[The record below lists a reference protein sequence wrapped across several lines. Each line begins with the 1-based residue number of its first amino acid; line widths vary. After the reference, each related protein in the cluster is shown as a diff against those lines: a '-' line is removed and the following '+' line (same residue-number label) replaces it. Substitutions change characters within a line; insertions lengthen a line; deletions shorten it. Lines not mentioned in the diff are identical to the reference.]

1 MLFPDMQERAATVDL
16 NTTKLGASITK
27 WFTRYRRS
35 VGIGGQEGEASPKTF
50 HSFRHTVIEYL
61 HKQAHVDL
69 SMLQAVVGHE
79 LVDMGVTEAY
89 AGEWS
94 IKTLLDSVILKLN
107 WNHQSD

>member
-1 MLFPDMQERAATVDL
+1 
-16 NTTKLGASITK
+16 
-27 WFTRYRRS
+27 
-35 VGIGGQEGEASPKTF
+35 
-50 HSFRHTVIEYL
+50 
-61 HKQAHVDL
+61 
-69 SMLQAVVGHE
+69 MLQAVVGHE